1 MMIPIPDFRSVTAAK
16 PSGRAMG
23 LCAFVAIMVLA
34 FVALPAAGLAGDTRT
49 GNDVKIGSGER
60 LSENLYVAAGSFD
73 FDGQIDGDI
82 NVSAGQATIGGTVDG
97 SLHLFTGRSD
107 LEGSVT
113 GSVYI
118 MSGRVRISGPVSSDV
133 VVLGGDLELSS
144 SGRIGG
150 NLMVAG
156 GQIDLR
162 GTVEGDVTGTSGRTT
177 LGGTNNGSVDLNTGD
192 LSILDSARINGH
204 VTYTSRNDADVSGNA
219 RIAQG
224 ITHEDS
230 NPWGSGDHV
239 LGRASGSLLRTLW
252 ALVAGAVLIGL
263 APRLANRIGGNGKAF
278 LSSLL
283 HGIVGM
289 VVVPIA
295 ALVLLITVIGIP
307 AGVLVLVGYLAV
319 LYLSQVFAGMA
330 LGRFLLPGKWNDGS
344 RGFHLLAMA
353 IGVILIGAT
362 RFIPVPYI
370 GGLIM
375 LLVTLWGVGA
385 AVMMVS
391 PLQRETDP
399 GLI

>member
-1 MMIPIPDFRSVTAAK
+1 
-16 PSGRAMG
+16 MG
-23 LCAFVAIMVLA
+23 LCAFVAILALA

-73 FDGQIDGDI
+73 FDGQIEGDI
-82 NVSAGQATIGGTVDG
+82 NVSAGQAMIGGTING
-97 SLHLFTGRSD
+97 SLHLFTGRAD
-107 LEGSVT
+107 LKGSVT

-118 MSGRVRISGPVSSDV
+118 MSGRVLISGPVSGDV

-150 NLMVAG
+150 SLMVAS

-162 GTVEGDVTGTSGRTT
+162 GTVEGDVTGTTGRTT

-239 LGRASGSLLRTLW
+239 LGRASGSLLQTLW

-263 APRLANRIGGNGKAF
+263 APRLANRIGSNGKAF
-278 LSSLL
+278 VSSLL
-283 HGIVGM
+283 HGLVGI

-295 ALVLLITVIGIP
+295 ALVLLISVIGIP
-307 AGVLVLVGYLAV
+307 AGMLVLAGYLIV

-330 LGRFLLPGKWNDGS
+330 IGRFLLPGKWNDGS
-344 RGFHLLAMA
+344 RGFHLLAMV

-375 LLVTLWGVGA
+375 LVITLWGVGA

-391 PLQRETDP
+391 PLRRQMEPAT
-399 GLI
+399 L